1 MTHHLSSGVQIKSRK
16 GSSDMCLAYGALN
29 NANIEVANKHGWTAS
44 CDIQHKTI
52 TFVSKTNDCLYFT
65 LSSVEGD
72 CTVCTVELSGI
83 PAKNVAEVFPF
94 IQEMMSI
101 NARISCLFSKQV
113 QRYDAVQPL
122 LDSLKPLQIIG
133 LHVQHSNRNHDKTWM
148 QIAGILK
155 VPNTVCKSYD
165 RFEKATQIP
174 EGFNLN
180 DATVFN
186 TFATKYNMPTL

>member
-1 MTHHLSSGVQIKSRK
+1 MIHRLSNGVQIKSKK
-16 GSSDMCLAYGALN
+16 GSSDMCLAYGACS
-29 NANIEVANKHGWTAS
+29 NANIEVADKHGWTAS
-44 CDIQHKTI
+44 CDLQHKTI
-52 TFVSKTNDCLYFT
+52 TCVNKATDGLYFI

-72 CTVCTVELSGI
+72 CTACTVQLSGI

-113 QRYDAVQPL
+113 LRYDAVQPL

-155 VPNTVCKSYD
+155 VPNTVCKSYA
-165 RFEKATQIP
+165 RFATTSQIP
-174 EGFNLN
+174 KNCNLN
-180 DATVFN
+180 DTTVFN
-186 TFATKYNMPTL
+186 KFATEYNMPTL